1 MEIPSARACSLGH
14 IPAATSFSPSVSP
27 PPTHFLFPLPHFP
40 QSSHFR
46 RREDVCW
53 GILMLPHIHTQHLSL
68 HRASQDCISE
78 ANHGGCGGLRSC
90 AWSSQSSEVLG

>member
-14 IPAATSFSPSVSP
+14 IPAATSLSPSVSP

-40 QSSHFR
+40 QSSHFQ

-53 GILMLPHIHTQHLSL
+53 GILMLPHIHTAPVSTQ
-68 HRASQDCISE
+68 SQPRCISE
-78 ANHGGCGGLRSC
+78 ANHRGFGGLKSC
-90 AWSSQSSEVLG
+90 PWSSQNSEVLG